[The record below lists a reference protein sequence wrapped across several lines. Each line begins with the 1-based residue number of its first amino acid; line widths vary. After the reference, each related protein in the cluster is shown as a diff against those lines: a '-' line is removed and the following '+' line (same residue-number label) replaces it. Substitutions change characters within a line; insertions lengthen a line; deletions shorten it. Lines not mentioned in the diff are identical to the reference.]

1 MSSSK
6 PFTPEG
12 IFADGLD
19 ATTVENPYTGG
30 KAFARKGTVAA
41 TLKNIALLNELLSKS
56 DHSEQVNTILQEV
69 HKLIPSLIAIGV
81 FDFFEPLEWISNN
94 GQPGRQLVGLLYLET
109 HRERLSDELVQGLK
123 AMDIKAQHP
132 RVQEA
137 LARVVGI

>member
-19 ATTVENPYTGG
+19 ATTVENPYTGE

-56 DHSEQVNTILQEV
+56 DHSKEVDKILQEV

-81 FDFFEPLEWISNN
+81 FDFFEPLEWIANN
-94 GQPGRQLVGLLYLET
+94 QQPGRQLVGLLFLET
-109 HRERLSDELVQGLK
+109 HLERLSDGLFQDLK
-123 AMDIKAQHP
+123 AMDLKAQHP

-137 LARVVGI
+137 LTRIVGI